1 MQTLLILIFMS
12 VVIFGGL
19 AAIIPEDPVHKY
31 FRKTIEEKKRM
42 KKKKEIILP
51 TMPLSSKIA
60 RLIHL
65 PTFRL

>member
-31 FRKTIEEKKRM
+31 FRKTIEEKRM
-42 KKKKEIILP
+42 KKKKEIVLP

-60 RLIHL
+60 SLIHL